1 MYESDGKNKLELIKS
16 QNVYNMI
23 KKISSLILELCN
35 KNISVEALQNL
46 EVNINNFRILN
57 KKS

>member
-1 MYESDGKNKLELIKS
+1 MNESDGNKLELIKS

-46 EVNINNFRILN
+46 EVIIFNFRILN

>member
-16 QNVYNMI
+16 QNGYNMI

-35 KNISVEALQNL
+35 KNISVEVLQNL
-46 EVNINNFRILN
+46 EVLFF
-57 KKS
+57 K